1 MIIKWMDDEFTF
13 IGISTTKLFTADG
26 NLGAVKL
33 ITDEHVPQC
42 TGRELVHS
50 TSSGEL
56 LGHINVLTTLYP
68 EDGVIQ
74 GPGGVILSR

>member
-1 MIIKWMDDEFTF
+1 MDEEFTW
-13 IGISTTKLFTADG
+13 IEIHATKMYTVNGD
-26 NLGAVKL
+26 LGAVKL
-33 ITDEHVPQC
+33 IVDEHVPQC
-42 TGRELVHS
+42 TGKELVHN
-50 TSSGEL
+50 TLSGEL